1 MRAGFIVSGVLGI
14 GTVLVFAAAALVS
27 TMFPNGATV
36 AAGWNGN
43 MGWGKGGMAVPM
55 PVPAPG
61 VVVDG
66 GFIVNDGGGF
76 TDANGVPVDRNGVPL
91 K

>member
-27 TMFPNGATV
+27 MAFPNGATV
-36 AAGWNGN
+36 SAGWNG
-43 MGWGKGGMAVPM
+43 GTVWGKDGMGVNGVVVPM
-55 PVPAPG
+55 PEPAVIEVPAE
-61 VVVDG
+61 
-66 GFIVNDGGGF
+66 
-76 TDANGVPVDRNGVPL
+76 